1 MDDGIKDAIE
11 DLAGE
16 VRSLS
21 DRIYDLEQAV
31 RNGGPGTAPPPAAD
45 SSLSAKLDRL
55 SSEVKAIRRE
65 MF

>member
-1 MDDGIKDAIE
+1 MNEELKDAIE

-21 DRIYDLEQAV
+21 DRIDDLERAV
-31 RNGGPGTAPPPAAD
+31 RDGGLSPAPVPD

-55 SSEVKAIRRE
+55 TSEVKAIRRE

>member
-1 MDDGIKDAIE
+1 MNDELRDAIE

-16 VRSLS
+16 VRNLS
-21 DRIYDLEQAV
+21 DRIDDLERAV
-31 RNGGPGTAPPPAAD
+31 RSSGPAGSPVPAPD

-55 SSEVKAIRRE
+55 TSEVKAIRRE